1 MARSAV
7 QVAEQLFKCIE
18 SKQVDGVAA
27 LYHDDV
33 EVWHNFDNAIQTK
46 AENLKVLTGLTQTVA
61 QLRYEIL
68 ERHTIGNRVV
78 QRHNL
83 YCRLAGNEEIVI
95 PACIFLTVE
104 GEKIKRID
112 EYLDTAQASKL
123 RSAGRSAR

>member
-18 SKQVDGVAA
+18 NKQVDGVAA

-46 AENLKVLTGLTQTVA
+46 AENLKVLAGLTQTVA

-68 ERHTIGNRVV
+68 ERHTIGNRIV

-104 GEKIKRID
+104 DEKIKRID

-123 RSAGRSAR
+123 RSAGRTSR